1 MRIAY
6 LCSDP
11 GVPVYG
17 IKGASVH
24 VRELSRALIALGHE
38 VTVLTV
44 GRGEPPAPGYDLPI
58 VQLPPESRD
67 ETLLALLA
75 EDPAAGPT
83 VAGDVHAILATAS
96 LHHQALPFLRDLAPD
111 FVYERFSLYGT
122 AGVTLAREL
131 GVPHIL
137 EVNAPR
143 SEEEEEQHSAIAYRE
158 TAQQLETMVVHAA
171 DHVVAVSSV
180 LGRRL
185 VDAGVPPERVSV
197 LSNGVDAHRFA
208 YRRAE
213 REAARLEL
221 GLEEVPVVGFVGTL
235 KPWHDVGTLV
245 RAVALARNRGP
256 DLHLLIIGD
265 GPERERLG
273 ELVRREG
280 LAGVTRFTGAVP
292 HAAVVSYVSAF
303 DVAVMPYG
311 PGPSFNFSPL
321 KLFECLAAE
330 RPVVAADVGDV
341 AHCIRD
347 GMTGL
352 LYTPG
357 DAQALADAIVSLL
370 RDSER
375 ASALARAGHD
385 HVQEHHTWEGNAR
398 VVVGLAMSALDRK
411 AGSPLT

>member
-6 LCSDP
+6 LSSDP

-44 GRGEPPAPGYDLPI
+44 GQGEPPAPGDDLPI

-75 EDPAAGPT
+75 DDPAAGPT
-83 VAGDVHAILATAS
+83 VAGDVRAILAAAS
-96 LHHQALPFLRDLAPD
+96 LHHRALPILSDLAPD
-111 FVYERFSLYGT
+111 FVYERFALYGT
-122 AGVTLAREL
+122 AGVSLAREL

-137 EVNAPR
+137 EMNAPL
-143 SEEEEEQHSAIAYRE
+143 SEEQEPHRSLAYRE

-171 DHVVAVSSV
+171 DHVVAVSAV
-180 LGRRL
+180 VGRRL
-185 VDAGVPPERVSV
+185 VAAGVPPERVSV
-197 LSNGVDAHRFA
+197 LSNGVDAHRFE

-221 GLEEVPVVGFVGTL
+221 GLEDVPVVGFVGTL
-235 KPWHDVGTLV
+235 KPGHDVATLV
-245 RAVALARNRGP
+245 WAVALARSRAL
-256 DLHLLIIGD
+256 DLHLLIVGD

-273 ELVRREG
+273 DLVRREG

-292 HAAVVSYVSAF
+292 HAAVASYVSAF

-311 PGPSFNFSPL
+311 PGPSCYFSPL

-341 AHCIRD
+341 GHCIRK
-347 GMTGL
+347 GVTGL

-357 DAQALADAIVSLL
+357 DAQSLANAIVSLL
-370 RDSER
+370 SDHER
-375 ASALARAGHD
+375 AATLARAGRD
-385 HVQEHHTWEGNAR
+385 HVQKHHTWEGNAR
-398 VVVGLAMSALDRK
+398 VVVELAASALDRK
-411 AGSPLT
+411 ARSPLT

>member
-1 MRIAY
+1 VRIAY

-38 VTVLTV
+38 VTVITV
-44 GRGEPPAPGYDLPI
+44 GRDEPPAPGDDLPI

-83 VAGDVHAILATAS
+83 VAGDVRAILATAS
-96 LHHQALPFLRDLAPD
+96 LHHQALPILRDLAPD

-143 SEEEEEQHSAIAYRE
+143 GEEEEQQRAIAYRE

-171 DHVVAVSSV
+171 DHVVAVSSA

-185 VDAGVPPERVSV
+185 IDAGVPSERVSV

-208 YRRAE
+208 HRRAE

-221 GLEEVPVVGFVGTL
+221 GLEDVPVVGFVGTL
-235 KPWHDVGTLV
+235 KPWLDVATLV
-245 RAVALARNRGP
+245 SAVALARSRGL
-256 DLHLLIIGD
+256 DLHLLIVGD

-280 LAGVTRFTGAVP
+280 LAGVTRFTGGVP

-311 PGPSFNFSPL
+311 PGPSVYFSPL

-330 RPVVAADVGDV
+330 RPVVAADIGDV

-347 GMTGL
+347 GVTGL

-357 DAQALADAIVSLL
+357 DTQALADAISSLF
-370 RDSER
+370 RDHER
-375 ASALARAGHD
+375 ASALARAGRD

-398 VVVGLAMSALDRK
+398 IVVELAVSALDRK